1 MINML
6 RFLCLRY
13 VEIFRVKSVLNVFKY
28 GVDYVIDLKYNGR
41 IFYEI
46 LGIC

>member
-1 MINML
+1 MNML
-6 RFLCLRY
+6 MFLCLRY

-28 GVDYVIDLKYNGR
+28 VVEYVIDIKYYGR